1 MTKKNKFIILIIL
14 SALLMLIG
22 SKEYIY
28 KKVVKYELVMLVRS
42 KAARQV
48 FEGTLKDLDPNA
60 LTQQGIIKSYQ
71 IDFDSIEH
79 CLSGG
84 VMVDLII
91 NKDKKLKVYD
101 TLTENTKTGNLEAGS
116 GGYSSNLAELLH
128 ANKQ

>member
-1 MTKKNKFIILIIL
+1 
-14 SALLMLIG
+14 MLIG
-22 SKEYIY
+22 SKKYIY
-28 KKVVKYELVMLVRS
+28 KKVVKYELVMLVKS

-60 LTQQGIIKSYQ
+60 LTQQGIIKSYK
-71 IDFDSIEH
+71 IHFGSIEH
-79 CLSGG
+79 CLKGG

-101 TLTENTKTGNLEAGS
+101 TLTENAKTGNLEAGS
-116 GGYSSNLAELLH
+116 GGYSSKLAEILH

>member
-28 KKVVKYELVMLVRS
+28 KKVVKYELVILVRS

-91 NKDKKLKVYD
+91 NK
-101 TLTENTKTGNLEAGS
+101 
-116 GGYSSNLAELLH
+116 
-128 ANKQ
+128 

>member
-1 MTKKNKFIILIIL
+1 
-14 SALLMLIG
+14 MLIG
-22 SKEYIY
+22 SKKYIY
-28 KKVVKYELVMLVRS
+28 KKVVKYELVMLVKS

-60 LTQQGIIKSYQ
+60 LTQQGIIKSYK
-71 IDFDSIEH
+71 IDFGSIEH
-79 CLSGG
+79 CLKGG

-101 TLTENTKTGNLEAGS
+101 TLTENAKTGNLEAGS
-116 GGYSSNLAELLH
+116 GGYSSKLAEILH